1 MERKAVFKTLQ
12 QGYGNEKASQLGKLR
27 GLKSGYRSVGLWGGT
42 AAEKNQ
48 LYWWGEYLPTP
59 KYTLAIVSCRIK
71 FLFSLSRAEILRSGC
86 YYTVV
91 GLWFLGILRPLLI
104 PRDVRMC
111 LYGCYAV

>member
-1 MERKAVFKTLQ
+1 MKRPRNWGNCEASKAAIEVWVF
-12 QGYGNEKASQLGKLR
+12 
-27 GLKSGYRSVGLWGGT
+27 GG
-42 AAEKNQ
+42 EQPPKRIDCIG
-48 LYWWGEYLPTP
+48 GESISLFHN
-59 KYTLAIVSCRIK
+59 YTLANVSCRIK

>member
-48 LYWWGEYLPTP
+48 LYWWREYLSAH
-59 KYTLAIVSCRIK
+59 KYTLAVVSCRIK
-71 FLFSLSRAEILRSGC
+71 FLFSPSLAEILRSGC